1 MTAHVLCII
10 MLQGEKLVNLF
21 SEEFIMIGA
30 MIGDIVGS
38 RFEFYNHKSKDFY
51 FLTKGAFLRTI
62 RL

>member
-38 RFEFYNHKSKDFY
+38 RFEFYNHKSKDFN
-51 FLTKGAFLRTI
+51 FF
-62 RL
+62 

>member
-1 MTAHVLCII
+1 MTAHALCII

-38 RFEFYNHKSKDFY
+38 RFEFYNHKSKDFN
-51 FLTKGAFLRTI
+51 FFDKNVTKTK
-62 RL
+62 